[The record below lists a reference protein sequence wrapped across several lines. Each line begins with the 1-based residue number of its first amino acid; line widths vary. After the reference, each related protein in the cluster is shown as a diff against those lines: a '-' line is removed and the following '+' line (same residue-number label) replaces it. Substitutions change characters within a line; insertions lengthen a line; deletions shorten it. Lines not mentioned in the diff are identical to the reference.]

1 MSDLKSFIV
10 LYDGKFIRVY
20 KENDVDKVIE
30 ELKDKL
36 RHYPMMVALLE
47 SDKKEIAELK
57 AQKAQAEDDC
67 TYWKAKAQ
75 RERHHKF
82 KRCCEEAKIC
92 QLRLERYE
100 QYVTKYKNCNGPTIQ
115 RWRFLKDHYEKWYT
129 RWFKIAEKFN
139 PNSTATKENSD
150 G

>member
-1 MSDLKSFIV
+1 MSGLKSFIV

-67 TYWKAKAQ
+67 AYWKAKAQ

-82 KRCCEEAKIC
+82 KRCLAMTERWLFAFNVTNKCNDKFY
-92 QLRLERYE
+92 LRSL
-100 QYVTKYKNCNGPTIQ
+100 KY
-115 RWRFLKDHYEKWYT
+115 REL
-129 RWFKIAEKFN
+129 AEKFN
-139 PNSTATKENSD
+139 PTSTAMKENSD